1 MESLGSRSTKRN
13 LAYKMLAITTMM
25 PNKRFIKISGLLFL
39 LLIILS
45 VKINAQKITYTEP
58 ERDDTRRTN
67 FEIIGKVGANYL
79 IFKNNR
85 SNNDISVYDNNMK
98 LLDRVK
104 QTDLDDRW
112 INVDFVAYPDF
123 TWMVYQYQ
131 RKSIVYCMAVKI
143 DPNGKRITEPVEL
156 DTTRIGWAADNKI
169 YTTLFSDDKS
179 KILVF
184 KVNSKNQDNFVFTT
198 LLFNSKLEL
207 QYKHRMNMAMRERN
221 DDFTDFFVDND
232 GDFVFG
238 KYIRKGYGE
247 SISDVYM
254 VTKKS
259 NEESFLIR
267 DIKAGDRMLDEIKL
281 KVDNNNKRY
290 IFSALYYR
298 QRRGNV
304 EGLYTLIWDK
314 VQDSISRKTIL
325 PFDEEIRKLAKG
337 PDANLKM
344 AFDDY
349 FITNVITRKDGGYL
363 LISES
368 MYSSSRGNNFNRWDY
383 RYNTSPWS
391 SPIDNYYWSPYSSY
405 YYSPWSNSSNRF
417 GGSSQNTRYHSENI
431 MVISFDKDGNL
442 EWQNGIPKVQYDDD
456 NDGLISHQV
465 LIAGG
470 EIQFL
475 FNLLERRTL
484 ILNNQ
489 SISPDGKISRHPTLK
504 NLDREIDFMPRFGKQ
519 VSAKALIV
527 PCMNRNNLSFA
538 KIEF

>member
-247 SISDVYM
+247 SILDVYM
-254 VTKKS
+254 VTKKN
-259 NEESFLIR
+259 NEESFSIR

>member
-1 MESLGSRSTKRN
+1 M
-13 LAYKMLAITTMM
+13 A
-25 PNKRFIKISGLLFL
+25 NKRFIKISGLLFL

-45 VKINAQKITYTEP
+45 VKISAQKITYTEP

-254 VTKKS
+254 VTKKN
-259 NEESFLIR
+259 NEESFSIR

-304 EGLYTLIWDK
+304 EGLYTVIWDK
-314 VQDSISRKTIL
+314 IQDSISRKSIL

-519 VSAKALIV
+519 VSARALIV